1 MKVKFVLTKNQIH
14 EVMRSLNVTIWLF
27 NQDWE
32 LAFKALH
39 SYAFNS
45 KSNILGDNLGK
56 EVEEF
61 QNALYN
67 ANQYKPGELDIDTN
81 VRRQLENLELT
92 FEDAYNST
100 RDSHEPHP
108 VVLNLSLLSLNLLKL
123 SLESTIR
130 IALGQW
136 DNLGLIL
143 EQITDNRGKGVYPFY
158 FCNDPIVNYYRNR
171 ILPVYDKLGL
181 KNGSTFSIRSE
192 DISESIRILN
202 EVYKVLLYEWK
213 PIGVNAY
220 PPVKT
225 ANNDEPLPVIE
236 FPSLYM
242 LTYDGNF
249 EHAVEKL
256 ATDTTPFICRKP
268 VLVENSDDTTDVFL
282 PIDNLVCST
291 YCRLDEGDKVYRKL
305 NGYYIVVERD
315 SDEEVVSI
323 ETPPGIVSLQ
333 EL

>member
-1 MKVKFVLTKNQIH
+1 MKIKFILTKNQIH

-32 LAFKALH
+32 QAFNALH

-45 KSNILGDNLGK
+45 DNNHLDVNFK
-56 EVEEF
+56 NKVEEF

-92 FEDAYNST
+92 FEDAYNNT
-100 RDSHEPHP
+100 RDSNEPLP
-108 VVLNLSLLSLNLLKL
+108 VFLNLSLLSLNLLKL
-123 SLESTIR
+123 SLETTLR

-143 EQITDNRGKGVYPFY
+143 EQITDNRGKEVYPYY

-171 ILPVYDKLGL
+171 ILPVYDKIGH
-181 KNGSTFSIRSE
+181 KAGSTFSIRSE
-192 DISESIRILN
+192 DISEPIRILY

-213 PIGVNAY
+213 PIGVNTY

-242 LTYDGNF
+242 LTYDGDY

-256 ATDTTPFICRKP
+256 STDTTPFICRKP
-268 VLVENSDDTTDVFL
+268 MLVENNDDTTDVFL
-282 PIDNLVCST
+282 PIDNPACST
-291 YCRLDEGDKVYRKL
+291 YCRLDEGDKIYRKL
-305 NGYYIVVERD
+305 NGYYVVVGRD
-315 SDEEVVSI
+315 SEEGVVCT
-323 ETPPGIVSLQ
+323 ETPSCDCDCY
-333 EL
+333 